1 MLLQNISEKTT
12 SPKKDIHSHMPLRDT
27 WTRILTGKEVG
38 HNAKT
43 FRSLSVSIFLN

>member
-12 SPKKDIHSHMPLRDT
+12 SPKKDIHSDMPLRDT

-43 FRSLSVSIFLN
+43 FMSLSVSIS